1 MINSFKKIL
10 CPVDYS
16 VCAQEALR
24 YATFLA
30 QRDDAKLYL
39 IHVVD
44 IRMYGHEAPLS
55 FEMPRPSEETLKKV
69 KESLADAVLKEAKGK
84 LDVETIV
91 VMGIP
96 AIEIINTAKEKGVD
110 LIVMGTH
117 GRTGIAHV
125 VIGSVAENV
134 VRKAPCPVLTVRH
147 S

>member
-1 MINSFKKIL
+1 MNGFKKIL

-16 VCAQEALR
+16 VCSNEALR
-24 YATFLA
+24 LA
-30 QRDDAKLYL
+30 VSIAQKDKAQLLL
-39 IHVVD
+39 IHVID

-55 FEMPRPSEETLKKV
+55 FEVPRPSEETLKKV
-69 KESLADAVLKEAKGK
+69 KAELADNVLKQAKGK
-84 LDVETIV
+84 IEVETIV
-91 VMGIP
+91 TMGIP
-96 AIEIINTAKEKGVD
+96 AVEIINTAREKGVD

-147 S
+147 P

>member
-1 MINSFKKIL
+1 MEGFKKIL

-16 VCAQEALR
+16 VCSKEALK
-24 YATFLA
+24 YAAFLA
-30 QRDDAKLYL
+30 QRDKAKLYL
-39 IHVVD
+39 IHVID

-69 KESLADAVLKEAKGK
+69 REDLANTILKETRAK
-84 LDVETIV
+84 LEIETMV
-91 VMGIP
+91 TMGIP
-96 AIEIINTAKEKGVD
+96 AVEIINAAKEKGID

-147 S
+147 P